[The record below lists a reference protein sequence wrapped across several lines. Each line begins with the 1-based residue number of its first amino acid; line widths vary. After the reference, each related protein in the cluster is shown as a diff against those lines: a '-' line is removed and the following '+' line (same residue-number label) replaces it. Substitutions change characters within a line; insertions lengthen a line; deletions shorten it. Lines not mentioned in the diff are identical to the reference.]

1 MIASRVELFRREP
14 SDPGRS
20 IDALTMLAGLAEGL
34 ERSGPPL
41 RALIASPS
49 PELKPQLE
57 RLATLWP
64 PAQAL
69 AVSNQPVAERLVALE
84 VLSRGRPDLAEE
96 IVPDLLAVNQPVAIQ
111 AAAARAVARAGRLSL
126 GTKALAHWNDLGLGT
141 RRELLAALAGSQV
154 LAECVI
160 QALER
165 QTIVPGELDAA
176 TREALNRLSSPSLR
190 SRASAIL
197 ARFAPPQ
204 RSAALARYQDALK
217 LDSDERRGAALFD
230 KHCHTCHQR
239 QGRGQKVGP
248 DLSGIAGRA
257 PEALLVDILDP
268 NREVPPDYLTLV
280 VATRR
285 GQVLSGLLAEE
296 SATTLKLRHADAVEE
311 TLLRSEIDEIR
322 STAQSLMPEGLE
334 QNLNLQDMADLIA
347 FLRQG
352 DQALNHWP
360 KRDLQNN

>member
-1 MIASRVELFRREP
+1 M
-14 SDPGRS
+14 
-20 IDALTMLAGLAEGL
+20 ALD
-34 ERSGPPL
+34 
-41 RALIASPS
+41 
-49 PELKPQLE
+49 
-57 RLATLWP
+57 
-64 PAQAL
+64 
-69 AVSNQPVAERLVALE
+69 VVA
-84 VLSRGRPDLAEE
+84 RGRPDLAEE

-126 GTKALAHWNDLGLGT
+126 AAKALAHWNDLALGT
-141 RRELLAALAGSQV
+141 RRELLAAIAGSPV
-154 LAECVI
+154 LAESLI

-176 TREALNRLSSPSLR
+176 TREALKRLSSPSLR
-190 SRASAIL
+190 SRASAML

-204 RSAALARYQDALK
+204 RSAVLARYQAALK

-230 KHCHTCHQR
+230 KNCQTCHQH
-239 QGRGQKVGP
+239 QGRGHKVGP

-268 NREVPPDYLTLV
+268 NREVAPDYLTLIA

-285 GQVLSGLLAEE
+285 GQLLSGLLAEE
-296 SATTLKLRHADAVEE
+296 SATTLKLRRADAVEE
-311 TLLRSEIDEIR
+311 TLLRSEIEEIR

-334 QNLNLQDMADLIA
+334 QNLSLQDMADLIA

-352 DQALNHWP
+352 GRPPQSLNKKHAL
-360 KRDLQNN
+360 D

>member
-1 MIASRVELFRREP
+1 M
-14 SDPGRS
+14 
-20 IDALTMLAGLAEGL
+20 
-34 ERSGPPL
+34 
-41 RALIASPS
+41 
-49 PELKPQLE
+49 
-57 RLATLWP
+57 
-64 PAQAL
+64 
-69 AVSNQPVAERLVALE
+69 
-84 VLSRGRPDLAEE
+84 
-96 IVPDLLAVNQPVAIQ
+96 
-111 AAAARAVARAGRLSL
+111 
-126 GTKALAHWNDLGLGT
+126 
-141 RRELLAALAGSQV
+141 
-154 LAECVI
+154 I

-165 QTIVPGELDAA
+165 QTIAPSELDAA

-230 KHCHTCHQR
+230 KHCQTCHQH
-239 QGRGQKVGP
+239 QGRGHKVGP

-268 NREVPPDYLTLV
+268 NREVAPDYLTLI

-285 GQVLSGLLAEE
+285 GQLLSGLLAEE
-296 SATTLKLRHADAVEE
+296 SATTLKLRRADAVEE
-311 TLLRSEIDEIR
+311 TLLRSEIEEIR

-334 QNLNLQDMADLIA
+334 QNLSLQDMADLIA

-352 DQALNHWP
+352 DRAPQSLNK
-360 KRDLQNN
+360 KRTLD